1 MTIKAS
7 SNATIREPQTDNRC
21 NDVWR
26 IGDGKHWNSAT
37 ECAKEIGVCLPTMYR
52 VLNDDPK
59 PCKGEYYV
67 YGKDVMKAQRLMGK
81 RIAEMHDYMNQLE
94 PDAAVG
100 RAIREAEEER
110 KTALEKARQKRDTYY
125 NKYILVMELYEK
137 AERELAELEDEMK

>member
-7 SNATIREPQTDNRC
+7 QNVTIREPQTDNRC

-26 IGDGKHWNSAT
+26 IEDGHHWNSAT
-37 ECAKEIGVCLPTMYR
+37 ECARDIGVCLPTMYGA
-52 VLNDDPK
+52 LNGK
-59 PCKGEYYV
+59 SKTCKGYHYA
-67 YGKDVMKAQRLMGK
+67 YGKDVLKVQRLMGK
-81 RIAEMHDYMNQLE
+81 RIADMTEVMNQLQA
-94 PDAAVG
+94 DAAVG

-125 NKYILVMELYEK
+125 NKYILAMELYEN